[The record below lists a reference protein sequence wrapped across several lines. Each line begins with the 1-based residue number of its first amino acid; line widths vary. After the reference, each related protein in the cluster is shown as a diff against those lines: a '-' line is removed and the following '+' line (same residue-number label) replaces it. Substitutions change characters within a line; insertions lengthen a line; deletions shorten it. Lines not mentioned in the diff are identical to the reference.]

1 MTEFFMQ
8 HFWLLWTIIAIVCLT
23 LEMTSGDFFLTCFAV
38 GAVASALVAAF
49 DVPLWLQV
57 LVFAVVSVMSIRL
70 LRPRL
75 LASLHNGKADRPS
88 NADALMGRIGVVTEL
103 IPADGFGRVKIDGD
117 DWKAQASK
125 VKVPL
130 QVGMK
135 VEVTGRD
142 SIIID
147 VKPV

>member
-8 HFWLLWTIIAIVCLT
+8 HFWLLWSIIAIVCLT

-38 GAVASALVAAF
+38 GAVASALVSLLE
-49 DVPLWLQV
+49 VPLWIQV
-57 LVFAVVSVMSIRL
+57 LVFAIVSVMSIRL

-75 LASLHNGKADRPS
+75 LASLHNGKDDRLS
-88 NADALMGRIGVVTEL
+88 NADAIIGRIGVVTEL
-103 IPADGFGRVKIDGD
+103 IPVDGFGRVKIDGD
-117 DWKAQASK
+117 DWKAQAK
-125 VKVPL
+125 LIKVPL

-135 VEVTGRD
+135 VEITGRD

-147 VKPV
+147 VRPV

>member
-1 MTEFFMQ
+1 MQ

-38 GAVASALVAAF
+38 GAVASALTAAF
-49 DVPLWLQV
+49 EVPLWVQV
-57 LVFAVVSVMSIRL
+57 IVFAVVSVMSIRL

-75 LASLHNGKADRPS
+75 LATLHKGKADRPS
-88 NADALMGRIGVVTEL
+88 NADALMGRIGVVTQL
-103 IPADGFGRVKIDGD
+103 IPSGGYGRVKIDGD
-117 DWKAQASK
+117 DWKAQSP
-125 VKVPL
+125 VTVPL

-135 VEVTGRD
+135 VEVTGRE
-142 SIIID
+142 SIIIT